1 MVEHLLSMHK
11 ALSAN
16 LRACTYAVYVIVK
29 KLIEKNVVGA
39 NSANSYGRHNVLS
52 SGCAYRQ

>member
-1 MVEHLLSMHK
+1 MHK